1 MSTVCHRPTD
11 RCKISN
17 SSFAA
22 RYAQALLLQMHPTD
36 ASLYFVG
43 TNEGCLHTCSIYY
56 SDQHMH
62 VLQAHKYGVFCM
74 EFSPWSPKI
83 FLTCGTDWTIRI
95 WIEDVV
101 EPIVELCNGFEP
113 IHCAA
118 WCPTN
123 STILIS
129 TTRSQLSIWDL
140 KTNCLRPASTHSI
153 QRGAIVNKFN
163 EQQSRQ
169 TADTDLSV
177 CQFTNCGRS
186 IVIGAEDGCAYV
198 YALEDMPFPPH
209 FQYRALEQVIFKC
222 LATRTQLERHVKRM
236 GYLGY
241 ANENA
246 NNGQR

>member
-1 MSTVCHRPTD
+1 M
-11 RCKISN
+11 
-17 SSFAA
+17 
-22 RYAQALLLQMHPTD
+22 LQMHPTD
-36 ASLYFVG
+36 ASMYFVG
-43 TNEGCLHTCSIYY
+43 TNEGCLHKCSIYY
-56 SDQHMH
+56 PHQHMQ
-62 VLQAHKYGVFCM
+62 VLQTHKYGVFCM

-95 WIEDVV
+95 WIEDIV

-113 IHCAA
+113 IHCAG

-129 TTRSQLSIWDL
+129 NTRSQLSIWDL

-153 QRGAIVNKFN
+153 HCNNNNNNHGGNNKID
-163 EQQSRQ
+163 ERPPRQ
-169 TADTDLSV
+169 IADADISV

-186 IVIGAEDGCAYV
+186 IVIGDEDGCAYV

-209 FQYRALEQVIFKC
+209 FQYKALEQVIFKC
-222 LATRTQLERHVKRM
+222 LATRTQLERQVKRM

-241 ANENA
+241 NEN
-246 NNGQR
+246 GHQLYKDKL